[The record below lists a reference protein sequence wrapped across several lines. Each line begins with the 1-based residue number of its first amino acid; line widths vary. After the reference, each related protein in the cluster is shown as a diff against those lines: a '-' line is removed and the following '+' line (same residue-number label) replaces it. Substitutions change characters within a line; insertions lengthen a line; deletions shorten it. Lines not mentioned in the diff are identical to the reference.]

1 MHTTLRSSHL
11 NQHVTSWPKFQGYLV
26 WTSCRN
32 TCNYKTKSS
41 IQHLGQVRIQL
52 FLSCLS
58 RSQRASSAA
67 VCRNFPEIWVW
78 RAENVIQPLLSSL
91 SLLSLPLL
99 LLHSRLNE
107 TLSADDAQSHNPLPL
122 PGPGLIH
129 SFIHRKPIGCGR
141 GRDGLFF
148 FFFYSFPS
156 TDRY

>member
-11 NQHVTSWPKFQGYLV
+11 DQHKTQIPRVSSLDLLPQQ
-26 WTSCRN
+26 
-32 TCNYKTKSS
+32 TKSS

-52 FLSCLS
+52 FLSSLG
-58 RSQRASSAA
+58 RAQRASSAA

-107 TLSADDAQSHNPLPL
+107 TLPADDALPTIPSL
-122 PGPGLIH
+122 SPGLV
-129 SFIHRKPIGCGR
+129 SFTCSFTASQSAVEEGGTAS
-141 GRDGLFF
+141 FF
-148 FFFYSFPS
+148 IFFCLPFPS
-156 TDRY
+156 IDRY